1 MVLIDLSYWKQQ
13 VNQFPNSNLVT
24 DYTVIKVHIKVDR
37 IQDLR
42 HANAITHSQKRKIQR
57 NITHK

>member
-13 VNQFPNSNLVT
+13 VNQFHNSNSVT

-42 HANAITHSQKRKIQR
+42 HANAVTHSQKRKMLT
-57 NITHK
+57 NIAHK